1 MFYLATR
8 DVRQG
13 AKLAKQGATQFRKN
27 IKTMREW
34 AEDGAEKCDPG
45 SGRLHIITA
54 FNSLHIARVSQLFR

>member
-13 AKLAKQGATQFRKN
+13 AKLAKEGATQFRKN

-34 AEDGAEKCDPG
+34 AEEGAEKYD
-45 SGRLHIITA
+45 I
-54 FNSLHIARVSQLFR
+54 

>member
-13 AKLAKQGATQFRKN
+13 AKFAKQGATQFRKN

-34 AEDGAEKCDPG
+34 AEEGAEKYAVFQRSDIDH
-45 SGRLHIITA
+45 RQINLH
-54 FNSLHIARVSQLFR
+54 RCVR